1 MKKILWLLCTAALLL
16 AGCGKNDTT
25 VLSSDD
31 SAAAVPQAIV
41 GEVQAIQGEEVT
53 LCLGRLSQ
61 DEKTF
66 SAGKDTQTVR
76 ILSNLAIEM
85 PDGTEGIL
93 SDLVLGDVLEVG
105 FGQEGQVKSVICRIS
120 PQNQSEQG
128 TA

>member
-1 MKKILWLLCTAALLL
+1 MKKILWLLCTAVLLL

-25 VLSSDD
+25 ALSSDHGAV
-31 SAAAVPQAIV
+31 AAPQAIV
-41 GEVQAIQGEEVT
+41 GQVQAIQGEEVT
-53 LCLGRLSQ
+53 LCLGQLSQ
-61 DEKTF
+61 DQKTF

-93 SDLVLGDVLEVG
+93 SELVLGDVLEVG

-120 PQNQSEQG
+120 PQNHSEQG
-128 TA
+128 AA